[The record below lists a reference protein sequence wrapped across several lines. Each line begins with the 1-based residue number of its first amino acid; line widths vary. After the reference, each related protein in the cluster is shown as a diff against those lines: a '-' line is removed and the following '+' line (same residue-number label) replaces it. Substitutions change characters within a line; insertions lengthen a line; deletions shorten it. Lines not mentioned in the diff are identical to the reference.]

1 MAPGVLMT
9 FKKQFKQQVSDYLDL
24 QGLLSHISMERVAR
38 EIDKLESINFSIEIF
53 KPIYKD
59 SEQMERLFTK
69 AYEKALAKTDN
80 ETTQKYINIA
90 ADIIENAVIAT
101 TETYVKTLKAEG
113 KFDKE
118 AQLKALEAT
127 KDAVLKT
134 LSDDAKQHLMGSIG
148 DLESY
153 ITNKIEA
160 VIKNTK

>member
-1 MAPGVLMT
+1 MFLLFLTPMWETIITTIFEVCILPLLALLTT
-9 FKKQFKQQVSDYLDL
+9 FVIRWLNSKRN
-24 QGLLSHISMERVAR
+24 E
-38 EIDKLESINFSIEIF
+38 
-53 KPIYKD
+53 
-59 SEQMERLFTK
+59 
-69 AYEKALAKTDN
+69 ALAKSDN

-127 KDAVLKT
+127 KEAVLKT

>member
-1 MAPGVLMT
+1 MFLLFLTPMWETIITTIFEVCILPLLALLTT
-9 FKKQFKQQVSDYLDL
+9 FLIRWLNSKRN
-24 QGLLSHISMERVAR
+24 E
-38 EIDKLESINFSIEIF
+38 
-53 KPIYKD
+53 
-59 SEQMERLFTK
+59 
-69 AYEKALAKTDN
+69 ALAKTDN

-101 TETYVKTLKAEG
+101 TETYVKALKAEG

>member
-1 MAPGVLMT
+1 MFLLFLTPMWETIITTVFEVCILPLLALLTT
-9 FKKQFKQQVSDYLDL
+9 FVIRWLNSKRN
-24 QGLLSHISMERVAR
+24 E
-38 EIDKLESINFSIEIF
+38 
-53 KPIYKD
+53 
-59 SEQMERLFTK
+59 
-69 AYEKALAKTDN
+69 ALAKTDN

>member
-1 MAPGVLMT
+1 MFLLFLTPMWEAIITTIFEVCILPLLALLTT
-9 FKKQFKQQVSDYLDL
+9 FVIRWLNSKRN
-24 QGLLSHISMERVAR
+24 E
-38 EIDKLESINFSIEIF
+38 
-53 KPIYKD
+53 
-59 SEQMERLFTK
+59 
-69 AYEKALAKTDN
+69 ALAKTDN

-101 TETYVKTLKAEG
+101 TETYVKALKAEG

-127 KDAVLKT
+127 KEAVLKT

>member
-1 MAPGVLMT
+1 MFLLFLTPMWETIITTIFEVCILPLLALLTT
-9 FKKQFKQQVSDYLDL
+9 FVIRWLNSKRN
-24 QGLLSHISMERVAR
+24 E
-38 EIDKLESINFSIEIF
+38 
-53 KPIYKD
+53 
-59 SEQMERLFTK
+59 
-69 AYEKALAKTDN
+69 ALAKTDN

>member
-1 MAPGVLMT
+1 MFLLFLTPMWETIITTIFEVCILPLLALLTT
-9 FKKQFKQQVSDYLDL
+9 FVIRWLNSKRN
-24 QGLLSHISMERVAR
+24 E
-38 EIDKLESINFSIEIF
+38 
-53 KPIYKD
+53 
-59 SEQMERLFTK
+59 
-69 AYEKALAKTDN
+69 ALAKTDN

-101 TETYVKTLKAEG
+101 TETYVKSLKAEG